1 MRTPCAHHAHTLRTP
16 CAHPAHSSTR
26 LLLHTERK
34 QKLTLPLWVVS
45 ALRVGPRLHPAP
57 SQAPWLHLGIET
69 TSDGELELI
78 APDADVL
85 YSLLRGLAALVPAE
99 ARPRLGEL
107 AWVRARLIVTTLAE
121 RQGLTYVQAWTQIIV
136 EAAASAATFTPSRMA
151 LSLSHDRGGSSPAR
165 MGVASPKRS
174 LKGRSR
180 K

>member
-1 MRTPCAHHAHTLRTP
+1 MHTVTVRTPCAHHAHP
-16 CAHPAHSSTR
+16 SAR

-34 QKLTLPLWVVS
+34 QKLALPLADVS

-69 TSDGELELI
+69 TSGSELELV

-85 YSLLRGLAALVPAE
+85 YSLLRGLAALVPTE
-99 ARPRLGEL
+99 ARPKLGEL
-107 AWVRARLIVTTLAE
+107 AWVRARLIVTRIAE

-151 LSLSHDRGGSSPAR
+151 LSLPHDRNLGSSPAR
-165 MGVASPKRS
+165 TGVVSPKRS